1 MRLNFPVLVIILI
14 ASSFLYS
21 CNSRNIEL
29 NADWNANFVVWEGH
43 YYNVSNEKVD
53 KNLVGIKVGTINT
66 YSSNE
71 KDVKEGE
78 TFSNFYPIGT
88 ELYEINDVNRMKSL
102 AVKNQG
108 KFFKL
113 NYVGGY
119 GE

>member
-1 MRLNFPVLVIILI
+1 MELSASLPSLTYIQII
-14 ASSFLYS
+14 FYFH
-21 CNSRNIEL
+21 NYNIS
-29 NADWNANFVVWEGH
+29 D
-43 YYNVSNEKVD
+43 EKVD
-53 KNLVGIKVGTINT
+53 KNLLGIKVGTINT

-88 ELYEINDVNRMKSL
+88 ELYEINGVNRMKSL

-108 KFFKL
+108 KFCKL
-113 NYVGGY
+113 NYVGEY